1 MMTATK
7 AAPSALLTPLAE
19 RSRTERVAVRAAGAV
34 LTAAAF
40 LLFLPWDLRNRAE
53 TPGSITETTPVT
65 SLGVAGFAL
74 VLLLVAAYLGA
85 RRDRLVWPPLVT
97 AALPSALLLTSFMTH
112 EERDAS
118 LWPLAWIFFTALM
131 AGAALAAAAA
141 ARGVTTRR

>member
-7 AAPSALLTPLAE
+7 STSSALLTPLPE

-65 SLGVAGFAL
+65 GLGVAGFAV

-85 RRDRLVWPPLVT
+85 RRDRLAWPLLVT
-97 AALPSALLLTSFMTH
+97 AALPSALLLTSFMAH
-112 EERDAS
+112 EEKDAS
-118 LWPLAWIFFTALM
+118 LWPLAWVFFTALM
-131 AGAALAAAAA
+131 AGAALAAAAV
-141 ARGVTTRR
+141 ARSVTTRR